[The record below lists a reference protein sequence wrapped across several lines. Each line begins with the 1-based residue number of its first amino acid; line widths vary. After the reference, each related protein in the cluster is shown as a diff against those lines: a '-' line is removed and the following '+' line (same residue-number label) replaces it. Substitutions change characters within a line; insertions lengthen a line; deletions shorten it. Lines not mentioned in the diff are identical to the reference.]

1 MCLLWEVSENDLTL
15 RQKMLYVREYL
26 SVSVW
31 CLSAVCEVYDL
42 CILYEC
48 CREFTTGQ
56 DPEQA
61 GGFSGEIVFEPSEQR
76 RLVPVST
83 KDVHYSFAV
92 CYSYIYIYIHRK
104 FSRGPISRKASLQR
118 FLSLIFINA
127 HDYVSNVFLKTHT
140 SPKA

>member
-1 MCLLWEVSENDLTL
+1 M
-15 RQKMLYVREYL
+15 
-26 SVSVW
+26 
-31 CLSAVCEVYDL
+31 CEVYDR

-61 GGFSGEIVFEPSEQR
+61 GGFSGEIKFQPSKQT
-76 RLVPVST
+76 RLVRLVAVST
-83 KDVHYSFAV
+83 KDIYYSFAV
-92 CYSYIYIYIHRK
+92 YAIAIYIHRK
-104 FSRGPISRKASLQR
+104 FSQGPISRKASLQR

-127 HDYVSNVFLKTHT
+127 RDYVSNVFLKTHI